1 MNKFSKYFDH
11 TCLKPYATRE
21 DMAKL
26 CEEAKKYDFM
36 MVAINS
42 TQTKLCK
49 ELLKLTFM

>member
-26 CEEAKKYDFM
+26 CEEAKNMIYDGSYQFYTDKIM
-36 MVAINS
+36 QRAFKRN
-42 TQTKLCK
+42 
-49 ELLKLTFM
+49 